1 MIKVFEKVGF
11 FVSHC
16 AVNLNILDF
25 SGLEGFFNHCG
36 FASSSW
42 TIYK

>member
-1 MIKVFEKVGF
+1 MIEIFKKVGF

-25 SGLEGFFNHCG
+25 SGLERVFNHCG

-42 TIYK
+42 TIDK